1 VTVGEW
7 LAERTPAP
15 PAPLASRLKEA
26 LGDHLRDR
34 AGSAHYAMLATAEG
48 LLAELS
54 MIDCAAR
61 DRALDLLAVD
71 AMVTYAFEAACA
83 SPDTLRAR
91 ATDAM
96 SAIASLVAPVPR
108 R

>member
-1 VTVGEW
+1 VTFGEW

-15 PAPLASRLKEA
+15 PAPLAARLHEA
-26 LGDHLRDR
+26 LGDHLGDR
-34 AGSAHYAMLATAEG
+34 ATSAQDAMLATAEG
-48 LLAELS
+48 LLAELLTL
-54 MIDCAAR
+54 DCAAR

-71 AMVTYAFEAACA
+71 AMVTYAFEAACE

-108 R
+108 T

>member
-1 VTVGEW
+1 MTVGEW

-15 PAPLASRLKEA
+15 PAPLAARLHEA
-26 LGDHLRDR
+26 LGDHLGDR
-34 AGSAHYAMLATAEG
+34 AMSAYDVALATAEG
-48 LLAELS
+48 LLAELLTL
-54 MIDCAAR
+54 DCASR

-71 AMVTYAFEAACA
+71 AMVTYAFEAACE

-96 SAIASLVAPVPR
+96 RAIASLVAPVPR
-108 R
+108 T

>member
-1 VTVGEW
+1 MTVGEW
-7 LAERTPAP
+7 LTERTPVP
-15 PAPLASRLKEA
+15 PAPLAARLRET

-34 AGSAHYAMLATAEG
+34 AGNAHYVMLTTAEG
-48 LLAELS
+48 LLAELLTL
-54 MIDCAAR
+54 DGAAR

-71 AMVTYAFEAACA
+71 ALVTYAFEAACE

-96 SAIASLVAPVPR
+96 SAIASLAAQVSRA
-108 R
+108 